1 MFVKVFSQIFD
12 SSIAENYL
20 TRLVFTDLLTL
31 ADLNGVVDMTHESIS
46 RRTNVPIETV
56 RAAISELEKPD
67 PRSRTPD
74 CEGRRIKRLDEHRD
88 WGWFVV
94 NYGNFRKIA
103 SEEQRREKTRD
114 RVRKYRS
121 GNDVTPCNADVT
133 IGNAGNAK
141 QKQKQKQKQREK
153 ESKIYCPASR
163 TALFFLN
170 EQSGKGF
177 RENETNLKLI
187 SQRLSED
194 GVDIEGVKKM
204 IVRQCKRWKG
214 TEMAEYLRPETL
226 FNKTK
231 FDGYYAARDLPVEIS
246 SEQKQLIPDHSK
258 GF

>member
-103 SEEQRREKTRD
+103 K
-114 RVRKYRS
+114 
-121 GNDVTPCNADVT
+121 
-133 IGNAGNAK
+133 IGRAH
-141 QKQKQKQKQREK
+141 
-153 ESKIYCPASR
+153 
-163 TALFFLN
+163 
-170 EQSGKGF
+170 
-177 RENETNLKLI
+177 
-187 SQRLSED
+187 
-194 GVDIEGVKKM
+194 V
-204 IVRQCKRWKG
+204 
-214 TEMAEYLRPETL
+214 
-226 FNKTK
+226 
-231 FDGYYAARDLPVEIS
+231 
-246 SEQKQLIPDHSK
+246 
-258 GF
+258 